1 MRAITWLRWGS
12 HGETERHLSEYVEGE
27 VRGFR
32 RGRIVRHLARC
43 EPCAA
48 VFRSLQRTIELL
60 RGLGQREPIPVES
73 AAEAVVARIRRDQER
88 RP

>member
-1 MRAITWLRWGS
+1 MRAITWLLWGS
-12 HGETERHLSEYVEGE
+12 HGETERHLSEYAEGE

-32 RGRIVRHLARC
+32 RGRIMRHLTRC

-60 RGLGQREPIPVES
+60 RELGRPQPTPAES
-73 AAEAVVARIRRDQER
+73 AAEPMIARIRREQEGR
-88 RP
+88 R